1 MARKKH
7 RRRENRNSLLIGAVN
22 TLLRRIY
29 SVFTRGRIGEKFLAN
44 SDICKRNGL
53 SWLPKTRQGTAVK
66 LAICVE
72 DIAGKSVVIRAF
84 GSIGVFFAQLGL
96 NVYGMLFASYGLVAI
111 FMHYF
116 LVIAN
121 GDYKNS
127 EYALIYLAVM
137 VICSIPM
144 LFRSRSAS
152 EAIYESRFMRGITL
166 GLFGIPAEKFKSTK
180 CYNGAEFMFC
190 AAIVGILLGLLTFFW
205 NVLYLPLIFGILVL
219 ICVIFANPEAGVAV
233 MFLVTPFLQYTD
245 FAELIL
251 ILMICVTAT
260 SYVCKLIRQRRT
272 LKLTYDTVVLMIFC
286 GFMLIASMFSNAGA
300 SALRDS
306 LFAITV
312 ILGGYVLT
320 YNLMANTQRLSVCV
334 KSLIFSFVTVCIF
347 GLLGVFYNG
356 INGKVMHSVNEEI
369 VQASVQNVPG
379 IADAASV
386 FGVFAVLVF
395 PLLLSYLSKTKNAKS
410 GVIFALWCI
419 LSVFS
424 VWYFGN
430 GETMIILGIE
440 FCLFWILRSHKSL
453 TSFVFLMIPIGLIFA
468 AYPFAVK
475 YFGVPT
481 MSDISNALM
490 PKMSYESSLHTA
502 VNSSVLEMLRD
513 GHLAG
518 IGVGEHAFKAMFA
531 AYADSVSSGAAAP
544 LSLVLQVI
552 CWSGI
557 GGLLAFIVFVLLLL
571 KNSFG
576 FFRSDAQKSLKIP
589 AWGLFC
595 SLFCVMLLGSVT
607 DVWSDMRMLYL
618 FWSCAGLLMGYI
630 RHGLDEDKLKK
641 AEFLEYDFQA
651 DAELHFHKR

>member
-1 MARKKH
+1 MAKRKRKL
-7 RRRENRNSLLIGAVN
+7 RAKRGSVLIEAVD
-22 TLLRRIY
+22 TLIRRIY
-29 SVFTRGRIGEKFLAN
+29 SVFTRGRIGEKLLADN
-44 SDICKRNGL
+44 DICQRNAM
-53 SWLPKTRQGTAVK
+53 SWLPKTKQGIARK
-66 LAICVE
+66 FARCVE
-72 DIAGKSVVIRAF
+72 DVADKSVAVRIFSSIR
-84 GSIGVFFAQLGL
+84 VFLAQLGL

-116 LVIAN
+116 LVMAN
-121 GDYKNS
+121 GDYKDS
-127 EYALIYLAVM
+127 EYELISLAVM

-144 LFRSRSAS
+144 LFRPIAAS
-152 EAIYESRFMRGITL
+152 EAICESRFMRRITRE
-166 GLFGIPAEKFKSTK
+166 LFGMPEEKFKITK
-180 CYNGAEFMFC
+180 RYNGAEFTFC
-190 AAIVGILLGLLTFFW
+190 AAIVGILLGLITFFW
-205 NVLYLPLIFGILVL
+205 NVLYLPMAFAILVL
-219 ICVIFANPEAGVAV
+219 ICVVFANPEAGVAV
-233 MFLVTPFLQYTD
+233 TFLATPFLQYTD

-251 ILMICVTAT
+251 ILMICITAI
-260 SYVCKLIRQRRT
+260 SYVCKLIRKRRT
-272 LKLTYDTVVLMIFC
+272 LKLTYDTAVLMIFC
-286 GFMLIASMFSNAGA
+286 GFILIASMFSNAGA

-306 LFAITV
+306 LFAIAV

-481 MSDISNALM
+481 MSGISNALM